1 MFILNNWGVFFH
13 GYNFHSHIPRMV
25 WYETTSWKTND
36 LFYNKFISPTFM
48 FTVQIKRQ
56 WEFNN
61 KKFPTNG
68 FCPTNKFVKDLYS
81 LFVLKQNVFKF
92 QERKTSGHSLCRF
105 ILVYFHASLFSFSSL
120 SFPCCCRLQAAD
132 QKQRYTSFKHQ
143 WFCCGFSSQRLF
155 LCGRTWKKKDG
166 WDLPDVANVLENMY
180 TIFAIC
186 WAL

>member
-1 MFILNNWGVFFH
+1 
-13 GYNFHSHIPRMV
+13 
-25 WYETTSWKTND
+25 
-36 LFYNKFISPTFM
+36 M

-105 ILVYFHASLFSFSSL
+105 ILVYFHASLLSLSSP
-120 SFPCCCRLQAAD
+120 SFPCCCRLLTRSNDTLLSSINDFVVDFLARDCFSVAGRERRKMDETYLMWLMYWKICTQSLLFVEHFR
-132 QKQRYTSFKHQ
+132 KTSNLLS
-143 WFCCGFSSQRLF
+143 CGKLF
-155 LCGRTWKKKDG
+155 PVLYIIRVEWK
-166 WDLPDVANVLENMY
+166 
-180 TIFAIC
+180 
-186 WAL
+186 